1 MKKRILLLLLCI
13 SLVAVAIAL
22 TACGGDSDIVEL
34 TVVEGPT
41 KKEYV
46 VGEKIDLTGL
56 VVVGTKA
63 DGSSTNPL
71 NITEDMISFDSSQIG
86 TTTVTIAYPISSKN
100 TVYQTFTVKIT
111 EAKAVKLDILT
122 NPTKTAYV
130 DGQSISLE
138 GLTAKI
144 TFSDGEEVE
153 ANYTAFTF
161 SPSVAKLSD
170 AKEGEVKVTVYKGAK
185 ATAVITITVE
195 EKKAI
200 GFEVATHAKKTEYI
214 DGEFFE
220 VEGLTLLQRFND
232 GSFIPISTDEL
243 NFDNSVLLDEG
254 EGGCNVTLTFDLG
267 SFDYWVKVTP
277 KVIKDII
284 IATKP
289 DKHEYRIGEEITI
302 DGLVL
307 YLVFQNAES
316 EFFPYNS
323 QYNGVF
329 EYEIQYAKEGQT
341 YVELIMHYRGNET
354 KTIQVPIT
362 VNPLMAIDLINTGF
376 PIEDSYE
383 KEEGAYI
390 DLRNLSIVAMFNDDF
405 TEELV
410 LWGKIDA
417 EGISLA
423 LAEGA
428 TLMVTRDKVDVTNV
442 LIVDEYKL
450 MLEAEGSYIITVT
463 YQGLKWMATFTV
475 A

>member
-1 MKKRILLLLLCI
+1 M
-13 SLVAVAIAL
+13 
-22 TACGGDSDIVEL
+22 
-34 TVVEGPT
+34 
-41 KKEYV
+41 
-46 VGEKIDLTGL
+46 
-56 VVVGTKA
+56 
-63 DGSSTNPL
+63 
-71 NITEDMISFDSSQIG
+71 
-86 TTTVTIAYPISSKN
+86 
-100 TVYQTFTVKIT
+100 
-111 EAKAVKLDILT
+111 
-122 NPTKTAYV
+122 
-130 DGQSISLE
+130 
-138 GLTAKI
+138 
-144 TFSDGEEVE
+144 
-153 ANYTAFTF
+153 
-161 SPSVAKLSD
+161 
-170 AKEGEVKVTVYKGAK
+170 
-185 ATAVITITVE
+185 
-195 EKKAI
+195 
-200 GFEVATHAKKTEYI
+200 
-214 DGEFFE
+214 
-220 VEGLTLLQRFND
+220 
-232 GSFIPISTDEL
+232 
-243 NFDNSVLLDEG
+243 
-254 EGGCNVTLTFDLG
+254 G

-390 DLRNLSIVAMFNDDF
+390 DLRNLSIVAIFNDDF